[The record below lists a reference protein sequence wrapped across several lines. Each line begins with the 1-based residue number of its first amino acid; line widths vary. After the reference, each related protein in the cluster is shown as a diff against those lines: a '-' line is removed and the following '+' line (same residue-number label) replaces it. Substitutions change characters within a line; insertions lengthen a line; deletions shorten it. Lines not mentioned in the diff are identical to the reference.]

1 MKKERVNKI
10 IKEACVESLDEA
22 IAAESSGADRIEL
35 CSRLDLDGLTPDE
48 DLIKA
53 CLDKLKIPI
62 KVMIRPRS
70 GDFIYTTSELKEIY
84 KSISLCKSH
93 NISEIVFG
101 AETINYDLDLHIIS
115 EIAVRAYPMPVTI
128 HKVIDRVRN
137 PILDILKLKH
147 FRNVKSILSSGQAY
161 TATEGIENLLKMKA
175 ACANRFTLIAAG
187 KITAQNIDELH
198 SKLDL
203 KEYHGKKIVTMNI

>member
-1 MKKERVNKI
+1 MDQL
-10 IKEACVESLDEA
+10 IKEACVETLDEA
-22 IAAESSGADRIEL
+22 LMAQTNGADRIEL
-35 CSRLDLDGLTPDE
+35 CSRLDLDGLTPEE

-53 CLDKLKIPI
+53 CQDQLKIPI

-70 GDFIYTTSELKEIY
+70 GDFIYTESELKDIY
-84 KSISLCKSH
+84 KSISLCKSLG
-93 NISEIVFG
+93 IPEIVFG
-101 AETINYDLDLHIIS
+101 AETISYDLDLNIIS

-147 FRNVKSILSSGQAY
+147 FRNVKSILSSGQAN
-161 TATEGIENLLKMKA
+161 TAEEGIDNLIKMKS

-187 KITAQNIDELH
+187 KITRDNIDSLH
-198 SKLDL
+198 AKLDL
-203 KEYHGKKIVTMNI
+203 KEYHGRKIV